1 MITALPTN
9 HVSSSNPTADMT
21 LVDDNTAVPG
31 TATFVGGKAFTPAGS
46 AYVCPYP
53 AGGLAPQ
60 GVTFIGGRAVRIDG
74 AQIVT
79 TGGATAA
86 VLHGVAVTSTGELRV
101 SSVATADTYNNG
113 VAATAAGIVC
123 EVGV

>member
-9 HVSSSNPTADMT
+9 HVSSSNPKADMT

-60 GVTFIGGRAVRIDG
+60 GVTFIGGRAIRVDG

-79 TGGATAA
+79 TGGATAT

-113 VAATAAGIVC
+113 IAATADGIVC